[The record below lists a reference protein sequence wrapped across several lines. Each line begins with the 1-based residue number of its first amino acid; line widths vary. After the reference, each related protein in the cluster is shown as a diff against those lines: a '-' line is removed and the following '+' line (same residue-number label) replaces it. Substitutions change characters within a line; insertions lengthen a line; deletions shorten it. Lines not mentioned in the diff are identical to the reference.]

1 MKATDAPNDEV
12 ERALLSAVDVAET
25 PEDILHVAA
34 RLEDIGANAA
44 ALRLCQDLAA
54 IDPYRREAY
63 LLGLRL
69 ARRID
74 DVNGLTW
81 ACKGILSQAWP
92 EQFQSIVDEA
102 RLVARA
108 THAELLEQGRSEE
121 AAAFNAELKEA
132 LSHDVII
139 RVSWTGDADLDLAV
153 EEPSGTVC
161 SLENRA
167 SAGGGTLLGDAF
179 PGSGDEPSGTVSETY
194 ICPQGFSG
202 QYRLL
207 VRRVWGNV
215 STGHATVDIITDL
228 GRPSERVIRQEVPL
242 TEKDALVVFEV
253 KEGRRQPRDCGC
265 PVAQLR
271 DLQRDVRG
279 QFLGQAVNNPLV
291 NNPLAN
297 NVAGSDSSQV
307 LTDLFRDAQR
317 LGIGGAESVWSSSAG
332 SVSVL
337 RSRCCHKV
345 QACRHWRSSRPTVVT
360 SASPPCRSFRR
371 SAT

>member
-1 MKATDAPNDEV
+1 M
-12 ERALLSAVDVAET
+12 R
-25 PEDILHVAA
+25 LHCVSV
-34 RLEDIGANAA
+34 RNV
-44 ALRLCQDLAA
+44 AA

-69 ARRID
+69 AQRID
-74 DVNGLTW
+74 DCERFDLGLQGSSLAGLAGTVPSRLW
-81 ACKGILSQAWP
+81 TRPAWWL
-92 EQFQSIVDEA
+92 V
-102 RLVARA
+102 RL
-108 THAELLEQGRSEE
+108 TPSLLKQGRTEE

-132 LSHDVII
+132 VSHDVII

-253 KEGRRQPRDCGC
+253 KEGRRKQEIADAQL
-265 PVAQLR
+265 AQLR

-317 LGIGGAESVWSSSAG
+317 LGIAGRNPFGLRGGVGFRPEITVLPQGASLSTLAIISADRRYVRITPLPFFSQIG
-332 SVSVL
+332 D
-337 RSRCCHKV
+337 
-345 QACRHWRSSRPTVVT
+345 VT
-360 SASPPCRSFRR
+360 TFNFVTGDTGNGDPP
-371 SAT
+371 AGGGGGGIGGGGGGGIGGGIGN